1 MGADILQARL
11 NLEVVLGLLAEVAN
25 TDPLFRERSRTW
37 RETTWFKALGGP
49 EGWIRFS
56 PDGASHG
63 IGKPEGVTIGLVLLS
78 AIHLNR
84 MFRNEGL
91 PPVPVKGIGRLSFLK
106 KEFTEL
112 GTRLQTLTR
121 PGITLRSKEE
131 EHLSTRLMLNAA
143 VRAVPVLAEE
153 EGTCAKLAA
162 ATPEGVLEIA
172 TLDGAFSGWIRKEG
186 GRFTAGLGKPER
198 VTARM
203 LFRDLDAAR
212 IVLTGKETGFAA
224 IGLGLTRIEGLI
236 PLVDNVSLI
245 MDRLER
251 YLA

>member
-1 MGADILQARL
+1 MEVDMIQARL
-11 NLEVVLGLLAEVAN
+11 NLEVVLGLLADVAN
-25 TDPLFRERSRTW
+25 TDPTFRERSRTW
-37 RETTWFKALGGP
+37 AETVAFKALGGP

-56 PDGASHG
+56 PEGATHG
-63 IGKPEGVTIGLVLLS
+63 TGKPDLATIRLILFS

-91 PPVPVKGIGRLSFLK
+91 PPIPVKGIGRLSFMK

-112 GTRLQTLTR
+112 GARLQTLTR
-121 PGITLRSKEE
+121 PGVTFRSREE
-131 EHLSTRLMLNAA
+131 EQLSTKLMLSAA
-143 VRAVPVLAEE
+143 VRAVPVLAESDSV
-153 EGTCAKLAA
+153 CAKLAA
-162 ATPEGVLEIA
+162 ATPEGTLEIKS
-172 TLDGAFSGWIRKEG
+172 LDNGFAGWIRKADG
-186 GRFTAGLGKPER
+186 KFTSGFGAPEQ

-203 LFRDLDAAR
+203 HFRDLDAAR

-224 IGLGLTRIEGLI
+224 IGLGMMRVEGVI